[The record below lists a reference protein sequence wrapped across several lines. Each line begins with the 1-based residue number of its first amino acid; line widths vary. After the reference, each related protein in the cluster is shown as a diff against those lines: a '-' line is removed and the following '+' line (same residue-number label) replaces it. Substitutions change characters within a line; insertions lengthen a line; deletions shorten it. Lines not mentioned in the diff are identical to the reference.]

1 MWRLRPTPSGHGI
14 IDLDHSASEALPTDF
29 EAETWSTKRRRKETP
44 RPSSSS
50 AGQPLTAL
58 DKQRQESV
66 ATALQLY
73 SNPGE
78 AGIKLLLPS
87 AMDLTDNPF
96 THCPTEQLATSC
108 LHSQWAPFAI
118 FGRLLDGLPSMQ
130 DSRHSSPSI
139 DQPSDY
145 KSIFFGAYSQGPLVG
160 LRAQTRRY
168 PMVSRLLNAVLYTLS
183 GEHNHS
189 TVFLSRNRAMGL
201 HSDSQNHQER
211 AERFDPPVG
220 LLRWPALCGIGR
232 GRCMFRSPGQNPG
245 IYLSC
250 HSPFFV
256 FRCTEEAL
264 DSSLVRLQTD
274 PRVFPYSWRRSAPA
288 GNTQCTTFPRLL
300 GPAGWTGE
308 LTGTGAS
315 QSSGMSRSLLR

>member
-1 MWRLRPTPSGHGI
+1 MWRLRPAFSGYEI
-14 IDLDHSASEALPTDF
+14 IDLDHSASAALPTDP

-44 RPSSSS
+44 RPSSLS
-50 AGQPLTAL
+50 AGQPLSEL

-73 SNPGE
+73 SNPEE

-108 LHSQWAPFAI
+108 LHSQWAPFTI
-118 FGRLLDGLPSMQ
+118 FERLLDGLPSMQ

-201 HSDSQNHQER
+201 HSDSQNHQDVPNVLIPLSVFSGGQLFVESEEGDACLDHQGKVR
-211 AERFDPPVG
+211 GYIYTLLLSPFCLSMHKSGIRF
-220 LLRWPALCGIGR
+220 C
-232 GRCMFRSPGQNPG
+232 PGQ
-245 IYLSC
+245 
-250 HSPFFV
+250 
-256 FRCTEEAL
+256 AA
-264 DSSLVRLQTD
+264 D
-274 PRVFPYSWRRSAPA
+274 
-288 GNTQCTTFPRLL
+288 
-300 GPAGWTGE
+300 
-308 LTGTGAS
+308 
-315 QSSGMSRSLLR
+315 

>member
-1 MWRLRPTPSGHGI
+1 MQQSIPAYHHAERRKQAHAALLACAHSFLLNLISASSTAAVLFLQLEESLHNPSVMWRLRPVSAGNAI
-14 IDLDHSASEALPTDF
+14 IDLDASASAALPTDGD
-29 EAETWSTKRRRKETP
+29 AETWSTKRRRKDTP
-44 RPSSSS
+44 RPSSLS
-50 AGQPLTAL
+50 AGKPLSEL

-73 SNPGE
+73 SNPEE

-183 GEHNHS
+183 GDHHHS
-189 TVFLSRNRAMGL
+189 TVFLSRNRAMC
-201 HSDSQNHQER
+201 R
-211 AERFDPPVG
+211 
-220 LLRWPALCGIGR
+220 
-232 GRCMFRSPGQNPG
+232 
-245 IYLSC
+245 
-250 HSPFFV
+250 
-256 FRCTEEAL
+256 
-264 DSSLVRLQTD
+264 
-274 PRVFPYSWRRSAPA
+274 
-288 GNTQCTTFPRLL
+288 TF
-300 GPAGWTGE
+300 
-308 LTGTGAS
+308 
-315 QSSGMSRSLLR
+315 